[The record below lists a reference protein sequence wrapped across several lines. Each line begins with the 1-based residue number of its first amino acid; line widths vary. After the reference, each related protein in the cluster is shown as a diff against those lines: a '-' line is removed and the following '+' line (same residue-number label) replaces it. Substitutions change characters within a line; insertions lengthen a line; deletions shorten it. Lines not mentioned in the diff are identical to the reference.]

1 MISTWLIHTM
11 IESSHEHLMPTK
23 FHFYSMNFWKVTVCF
38 ILQHCPWN
46 QYSISLRA
54 LELHRL
60 SWLRFRKDIL
70 LSKMSV
76 SHHWS
81 FSSVELFN
89 FQLLLKNCH
98 YNMFWTTNPM
108 ECVRP
113 IFKILLENTTI
124 ITSFLKNHICDIS
137 CIEINILFVIFNNKE
152 LKNFK
157 VTQPAFTCSMLT
169 IETVE
174 QGVKYVQS

>member
-76 SHHWS
+76 PHHWS

-124 ITSFLKNHICDIS
+124 ITSFLKKSHLRY
-137 CIEINILFVIFNNKE
+137 ILYWNKY
-152 LKNFK
+152 
-157 VTQPAFTCSMLT
+157 
-169 IETVE
+169 TVCYF
-174 QGVKYVQS
+174 QQ

>member
-1 MISTWLIHTM
+1 M

-76 SHHWS
+76 PHHWS

-157 VTQPAFTCSMLT
+157 VTQPAFSCSKLT
-169 IETVE
+169 IETLE
-174 QGVKYVQS
+174 QVVKYVQS